1 MYNLKSLFISIFFL
15 LLLQSCEKNKKQ
27 NDLQI
32 ANLKGKVKSI
42 STSLMSY
49 YSVGIVEKG
58 KTNNTLY
65 NYEGYE
71 IYNDELGNIG
81 GDDGEFS
88 NSKTEIIRDDNNIK
102 LEEKTKILSGTT
114 SYKSSIVKYSYD
126 DKDNLIKKVYYYD
139 GVIGN
144 TFLYKNDES
153 GNIIEETLIT
163 SSGNSSKINYKYD
176 KNNNLIEERSTG
188 YTINYEY
195 NSNGGV
201 NKETLIMDDG
211 KSSSVKVYKYNSNG
225 NKIKTTYLNG
235 GTPKEINYK
244 YDINN
249 NLIKI
254 DDNVSGYIYNYE
266 YDNYGNWIKEI
277 KKSSNVTYV
286 IERKIE
292 YYSDKEDLN
301 SKKEN
306 SRPGKYQVASER
318 ILSNNEIANM
328 DKTEL
333 KLMKNEIFARYGY
346 IFKKAEMKSYFESQ
360 HWYQP
365 KYEDVTSF
373 LSDIEKRNIKL
384 LNDYE
389 LMENKNKEGVND
401 DKQTDNFKAIDGK
414 FEIEN
419 YSYYLNQA
427 SKNDIKNR
435 LTEKNNFDYDRAVI
449 ISSIVFNSNNK
460 CEVCK
465 FYYKKKRSDRKIYH
479 TYDYKIEGD
488 LIKIFANGDVWTIEI
503 NNDFSEFTLFSK
515 KYYKIK

>member
-1 MYNLKSLFISIFFL
+1 M
-15 LLLQSCEKNKKQ
+15 
-27 NDLQI
+27 
-32 ANLKGKVKSI
+32 
-42 STSLMSY
+42 
-49 YSVGIVEKG
+49 
-58 KTNNTLY
+58 
-65 NYEGYE
+65 
-71 IYNDELGNIG
+71 
-81 GDDGEFS
+81 
-88 NSKTEIIRDDNNIK
+88 
-102 LEEKTKILSGTT
+102 
-114 SYKSSIVKYSYD
+114 
-126 DKDNLIKKVYYYD
+126 
-139 GVIGN
+139 
-144 TFLYKNDES
+144 
-153 GNIIEETLIT
+153 
-163 SSGNSSKINYKYD
+163 
-176 KNNNLIEERSTG
+176 IEERSTG